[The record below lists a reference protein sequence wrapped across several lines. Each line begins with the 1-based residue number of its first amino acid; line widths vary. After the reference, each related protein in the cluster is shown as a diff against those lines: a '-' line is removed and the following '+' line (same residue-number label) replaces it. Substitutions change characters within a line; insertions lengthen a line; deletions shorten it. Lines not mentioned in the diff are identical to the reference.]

1 MLDPLYGGSCRSIN
15 RRAIL
20 AGTIAIAALP
30 QAIGAAGRGGDPV
43 TRAMIAAGGR
53 DRLARVR
60 VLAWSGVARMML
72 GKTPVDLHV
81 ESRIEPFARSRADSW
96 LVSETR
102 GAARTVMIE
111 RDTAFL
117 VQGGAQTTLAAAQA
131 RFERQRLG
139 AFAYLLLAPAFVSA
153 AGRNRLNA
161 AHDGYPPIA
170 LTLDRDGRIATA
182 DYVLSAP
189 EPGAPAIRQHFS
201 FAGSVSAQGVRYP
214 RVTTMLQ
221 DGRPSLR
228 LTITDFSVEL
238 SPA

>member
-1 MLDPLYGGSCRSIN
+1 MSGTFALAASPAV
-15 RRAIL
+15 RA
-20 AGTIAIAALP
+20 AAP
-30 QAIGAAGRGGDPV
+30 RGGGDPV
-43 TRAMIAAGGR
+43 ARAFAAAGGR

-60 VLAWSGVARMML
+60 VLSWSGTARMML
-72 GKTPVDLHV
+72 DGTQVDLRV
-81 ESRIEPFARSRADSW
+81 ESRIEPFARARADSW

-111 RDTAFL
+111 RDSAFL
-117 VQGGAQTTLAAAQA
+117 VQDGAQTALAPAQA

-153 AGRNRLNA
+153 AGPNRLNA
-161 AHDGYPPIA
+161 AREGYPPIA
-170 LTLDRDGRIATA
+170 LTLGRDGAVATA
-182 DYVLSAP
+182 DYVLAAP
-189 EPGAPAIRQHFS
+189 DPGGAAVRQHFS
-201 FAGSVSAQGVRYP
+201 FAGSVRAQGIRFP

-221 DGRPSLR
+221 DARPSLR

>member
-1 MLDPLYGGSCRSIN
+1 MGGTL
-15 RRAIL
+15 ALAAAPGIL
-20 AGTIAIAALP
+20 EAAP
-30 QAIGAAGRGGDPV
+30 RDGGDPV
-43 TRAMIAAGGR
+43 ARAFAAAGGR

-60 VLAWSGVARMML
+60 VLAWSGTARMMFDR
-72 GKTPVDLHV
+72 TPVDLLV
-81 ESRIEPFARSRADSW
+81 ESRIEPFARGRADSW

-102 GAARTVMIE
+102 GEARTVMIE

-117 VQGGAQTTLAAAQA
+117 VQGGAQTALTLAQA

-153 AGRNRLNA
+153 AGPNRLNA
-161 AHDGYPPIA
+161 AREGYPPMA
-170 LTLDRDGRIATA
+170 LTLGRDGAITSA

-189 EPGAPAIRQHFS
+189 EPGAAAIRQHFS
-201 FAGSVSAQGVRYP
+201 FAGSVRAQGVRFP

>member
-1 MLDPLYGGSCRSIN
+1 MGG
-15 RRAIL
+15 AIAL
-20 AGTIAIAALP
+20 AALP
-30 QAIGAAGRGGDPV
+30 NRLAAAERGGGGPV
-43 TRAMIAAGGR
+43 ARAFAAAGGR

-60 VLAWSGVARMML
+60 SLSWTGVARTML
-72 GKTPVDLHV
+72 GTVPVVLHV
-81 ESRIEPFARSRADSW
+81 ESRIEPFIRSRADTW
-96 LVSETR
+96 LTTEGR

-111 RDTAFL
+111 RDSAFV
-117 VQGGAQTTLAAAQA
+117 VQDGAQTALPALQA

-153 AGRNRLNA
+153 AGPNRLNA

-170 LTLDRDGRIATA
+170 LTLGRDGAIATA

-189 EPGAPAIRQHFS
+189 DPSAAAIRQHFR
-201 FAGSVSAQGVRYP
+201 FAGSVRAQGVRFP

-221 DGRPSLR
+221 DGRPSLQ
-228 LTITDFSVEL
+228 LTIIDFSVEL